1 MMIHKRH
8 YSLYNHFLSFDK
20 GKTILVS
27 YITCRQIRVNFIIF
41 INMAGKDNNNNNNKD
56 SNNNNKDSKD
66 SKKMSP
72 NDDAKKAPPD
82 TNNNK
87 SYLPSP
93 RDNRD
98 DDRTIANVTIGDDEK
113 AKVKGTPLPSPFLRP
128 GETPAT
134 QSVARMPE
142 TPAAGSYVQ
151 GFVSF

>member
-1 MMIHKRH
+1 
-8 YSLYNHFLSFDK
+8 
-20 GKTILVS
+20 
-27 YITCRQIRVNFIIF
+27 
-41 INMAGKDNNNNNNKD
+41 MAGKDNNNNSNSNKNNK
-56 SNNNNKDSKD
+56 NKD

-93 RDNRD
+93 RDNHD
-98 DDRTIANVTIGDDEK
+98 GNGTIANVTIGDDEK

-142 TPAAGSYVQ
+142 TPAAGAYAQ
-151 GFVSF
+151 GFVS